1 MSWDG
6 GMARL
11 FATLVSRNFQVK
23 QCGIPY
29 IWPFLVSP
37 QSWKVVLGQNHFLV
51 YLCVFFREVR
61 EKDFTR
67 KSVVS
72 LKAFKAL
79 CHVDP
84 CAFWSKRSVWMF
96 TFTRYRA
103 IITDSG
109 FTAKRLFTIDW
120 GEKFSPLRGSRSF
133 FFSGWLK
140 PIIFLKW
147 ASLFWM
153 NPWLQIDT
161 SAWEHRIFNL
171 KIQLPFREPVV
182 DTSVKDK
189 KRTIKTERRNYYDL
203 TEFTYT
209 RFRNSINYR
218 ARSENSTE
226 DSSCG

>member
-67 KSVVS
+67 KSVVP

-109 FTAKRLFTIDW
+109 FTAKRSFTIDW

-203 TEFTYT
+203 TEF
-209 RFRNSINYR
+209 I
-218 ARSENSTE
+218 
-226 DSSCG
+226 

>member
-1 MSWDG
+1 MRDTVYMTFPCFSPIVKSG
-6 GMARL
+6 LGTKP
-11 FATLVSRNFQVK
+11 FFSVSV
-23 QCGIPY
+23 C
-29 IWPFLVSP
+29 
-37 QSWKVVLGQNHFLV
+37 
-51 YLCVFFREVR
+51 FFREVR

-109 FTAKRLFTIDW
+109 FTAKRSFTIDW

-161 SAWEHRIFNL
+161 SAWEHRVFNL

-203 TEFTYT
+203 TEF
-209 RFRNSINYR
+209 I
-218 ARSENSTE
+218 
-226 DSSCG
+226 

>member
-1 MSWDG
+1 MWPLMSWDG

-51 YLCVFFREVR
+51 YLWVFFKEVR
-61 EKDFTR
+61 EKDFTC

-72 LKAFKAL
+72 FKAFKAL

-96 TFTRYRA
+96 TCTRYRA

-109 FTAKRLFTIDW
+109 FTAKRPFTIDW
-120 GEKFSPLRGSRSF
+120 DEKFSLLERITLFLFLR
-133 FFSGWLK
+133 
-140 PIIFLKW
+140 
-147 ASLFWM
+147 M
-153 NPWLQIDT
+153 
-161 SAWEHRIFNL
+161 
-171 KIQLPFREPVV
+171 
-182 DTSVKDK
+182 
-189 KRTIKTERRNYYDL
+189 IKTDN
-203 TEFTYT
+203 F
-209 RFRNSINYR
+209 FW
-218 ARSENSTE
+218 SEQACFEWILGYKSMQVFENIVSLI
-226 DSSCG
+226 